1 MINNDATYSGEDK
14 KILPD
19 TLSGTYT
26 LYMHVGTTTY
36 SWNFCNHGKW

>member
-1 MINNDATYSGEDK
+1 MINSDATYSGEDK

-19 TLSGTYT
+19 SLLSGTYT

-36 SWNFCNHGKW
+36 FGTFNL